1 MVPSCRELL
10 LSNKSEQIAD
20 VSHNLDVFQGHYVE
34 RFKPDKKDIDLS
46 FYLLVYMYIY
56 G

>member
-1 MVPSCRELL
+1 MVRSCRELL

-34 RFKPDKKDIDLS
+34 RFNPDKKDIDLS
-46 FYLLVYMYIY
+46 FYLLVYMYVY